1 MDRRT
6 FAALATACALC
17 LGTRK
22 LSANVILPAAPAEP
36 DDLIPLVDGCQ
47 HNLFSSP
54 PPSLAFA

>member
-22 LSANVILPAAPAEP
+22 LGANVVSPAAPAEQ
-36 DDLIPLVDGCQ
+36 DEL
-47 HNLFSSP
+47 
-54 PPSLAFA
+54 SLAEPYV